1 MEIKFTKLNENA
13 VSPQRATDEA
23 AGYDLSAVVEQ
34 SELFLSPQESKMIS
48 TGIAVEIPRG
58 YVGLLFGRSGLGCK
72 ENLRLA
78 NCVGVIDSDYRGEIK
93 VCLYNDSSTKTNVIK
108 NGTRIAQLVIVP
120 HLSVEMVEV
129 EELSNTVR
137 GEGGFGSTGQ

>member
-34 SELFLSPQESKMIS
+34 NEIFLSPQESKMIS

-93 VCLYNDSSTKTNVIK
+93 ACLYNDSSVNKLVE

-129 EELSNTVR
+129 DELSDTVR

>member
-1 MEIKFTKLNENA
+1 MEIKFTKLNKNA

-23 AGYDLSAVVEQ
+23 AGYDLSAVIEQ
-34 SELFLSPQESKMIS
+34 KGIFLSPEESKMIS

-93 VCLYNDSSTKTNVIK
+93 VCLYNDSSVNKLVE

-129 EELSNTVR
+129 DELSNTVR

>member
-1 MEIKFTKLNENA
+1 MEIKFTKLNKNA

-23 AGYDLSAVVEQ
+23 AGYDLSAVIEQ
-34 SELFLSPQESKMIS
+34 KGIFLSPEESKMIS

-58 YVGLLFGRSGLGCK
+58 YVGFLFGRSGLGCK

-93 VCLYNDSSTKTNVIK
+93 VCLYNDSSVNKLVE

-120 HLSVEMVEV
+120 HLAVEMVEV
-129 EELSNTVR
+129 DELSNTVR